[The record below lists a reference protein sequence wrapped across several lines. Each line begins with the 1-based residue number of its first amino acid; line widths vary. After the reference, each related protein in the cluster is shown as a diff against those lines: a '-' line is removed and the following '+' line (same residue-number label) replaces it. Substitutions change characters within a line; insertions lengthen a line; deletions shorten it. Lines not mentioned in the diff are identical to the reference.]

1 MTLWAG
7 KNRTNWYGWNVQILQ
22 PHKELISTWV
32 DFCSSTVCHHC
43 PGLSDGVLITFGLWI
58 HRMVYV
64 LGRHWYIQGAQFFR
78 NFPVSIGTPVVVVK
92 LQFYGSFNR
101 NNEKKDSSNKNNWTL
116 HHSSFF
122 IKKTV
127 LQKIEYCPVKDFLF
141 SLGFGPIVS
150 FMFLIGVQLMFVFF
164 CVGNM
169 YY

>member
-1 MTLWAG
+1 MA
-7 KNRTNWYGWNVQILQ
+7 
-22 PHKELISTWV
+22 
-32 DFCSSTVCHHC
+32 
-43 PGLSDGVLITFGLWI
+43 
-58 HRMVYV
+58 
-64 LGRHWYIQGAQFFR
+64 
-78 NFPVSIGTPVVVVK
+78 VSIETTK
-92 LQFYGSFNR
+92 
-101 NNEKKDSSNKNNWTL
+101 KKDSSNKNNWTL